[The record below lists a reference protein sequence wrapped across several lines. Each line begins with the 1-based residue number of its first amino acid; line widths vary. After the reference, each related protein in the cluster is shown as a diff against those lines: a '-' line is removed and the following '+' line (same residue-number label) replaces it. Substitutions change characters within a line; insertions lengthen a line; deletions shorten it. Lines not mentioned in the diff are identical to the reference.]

1 MPTPSSFL
9 NCLYCTSA
17 VDFGLT
23 RRSGC
28 WRFALCAIKKN
39 KKTTVIGTTEQLLF
53 SRDSLTAHTHV
64 CHMHSCPDVD
74 PAAGRGSLASEDQR
88 QRLVNSQGGGI
99 FEHEHLTGV
108 GAGNPA
114 SPYITGNSC
123 ERSEQE
129 FKGKIKC
136 EILEIHL
143 ST

>member
-1 MPTPSSFL
+1 M
-9 NCLYCTSA
+9 
-17 VDFGLT
+17 DFGLT

-28 WRFALCAIKKN
+28 WRLALCAIKK
-39 KKTTVIGTTEQLLF
+39 KITTVIGTTEQLLF

-64 CHMHSCPDVD
+64 CHMHSCPDLD

-136 EILEIHL
+136 EILEIHS